1 MWSYFKN
8 PNLWFTLASVII
20 AILALIQTNRHI
32 KVNNR
37 QQLFARRLDKYIV
50 IKDLLNLYNST
61 RPHFCDDIIL
71 SMDFQFNLLTN
82 VSYLNDMRFVM
93 SEPPNNETQNAF
105 LGKCELL
112 EKYAVEVSILWNDV
126 SGINFS
132 NFIRTYKDL
141 LYKLY
146 QQKVSVNS
154 YKQYNKQVNENT
166 ELIYKGPTMKQ
177 KLLNNA
183 KRTKLFETIDKLNDI
198 YDKIKN
204 ERFEE
209 RLIETLKL
217 KD

>member
-71 SMDFQFNLLTN
+71 SMGFQFDLLTN
-82 VSYLNDMRFVM
+82 VSYLSDMRFVM
-93 SEPPNNETQNAF
+93 SESPNNEAQNAF

-166 ELIYKGPTMKQ
+166 ELIYDSPTMKQ